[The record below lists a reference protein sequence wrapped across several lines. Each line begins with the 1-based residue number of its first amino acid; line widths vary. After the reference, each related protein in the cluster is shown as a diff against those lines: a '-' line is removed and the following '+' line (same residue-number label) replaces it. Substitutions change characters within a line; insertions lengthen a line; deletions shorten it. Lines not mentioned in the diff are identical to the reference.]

1 VTMNRPENHNAFTL
15 LTVKEMID
23 AFADARDDSS
33 IGVIVLTGAGEKAF
47 CYGGDQTVRGHGGY
61 VGEDQ
66 VPRLNVLDL
75 QRLIRTI
82 PKPVI
87 AMVNGYA
94 IGGGHVLHVIC
105 DLTIAS
111 ENATF

>member
-1 VTMNRPENHNAFTL
+1 MTVQWEMVRDHKEIIYEKNNGIAKVTMNRPEKHNAFTL
-15 LTVKEMID
+15 LTVNEMID

-47 CYGGDQTVRGHGGY
+47 CSGGDQTVRGHGGY

-87 AMVNGYA
+87 
-94 IGGGHVLHVIC
+94 
-105 DLTIAS
+105 
-111 ENATF
+111 